1 MSKELVV
8 DKLNISPSTLKA
20 LESTGDILIEIENS
34 YRNPVNFNNLER
46 YDIILNEQQKA
57 VADGIKK
64 TMDYKKSEKAK
75 MPSMITYHRKHFNS
89 FLIIIPT

>member
-64 TMDYKKSEKAK
+64 TIQWYLDNKEWWETIISGEYQDYYEKMYK
-75 MPSMITYHRKHFNS
+75 NR
-89 FLIIIPT
+89 